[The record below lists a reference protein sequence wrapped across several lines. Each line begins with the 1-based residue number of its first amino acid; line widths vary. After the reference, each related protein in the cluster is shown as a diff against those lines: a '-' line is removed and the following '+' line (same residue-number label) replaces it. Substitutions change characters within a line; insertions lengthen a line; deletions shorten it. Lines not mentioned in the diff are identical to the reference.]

1 MDKELAR
8 IHDLARDLIKKQFDQ
23 QVILQKAKD
32 PSYSSSKHKKIRK
45 VMTQI
50 DQNFKIYADQVDNA
64 LVQGGDADSI
74 RSIVRAVEED
84 ALEAFRLLE
93 DDSVH
98 HKVQSRTGGDTLIE
112 APGDRVRR
120 VFKRLEEKYDM
131 TFGNSSGP
139 KGNLSANYSLSNFA
153 HKSDDRARGLERES
167 GIGKNPDKT
176 TTSHP
181 KSTAGSSKNL
191 TPAQLASDDA
201 LFEALDRNIGQQLSD
216 SAGGLVTDAP
226 RQQAIRDLTGDPLAY
241 GETASKA
248 DVANTKKLIQTADP
262 AKIARSY
269 LELTSGVAK
278 YGVRFGS
285 LLPVLGV
292 AFDGIDAKAK
302 IETASKPDATGLDK
316 FQAGLASTTL
326 ATSPIPE
333 PTAQVINFGTGIA
346 NLTIDLGRDFINML
360 TNPKQPTE
368 EDLDFSTL

>member
-1 MDKELAR
+1 
-8 IHDLARDLIKKQFDQ
+8 
-23 QVILQKAKD
+23 
-32 PSYSSSKHKKIRK
+32 
-45 VMTQI
+45 MTQI

-64 LVQGGDADSI
+64 LVKGGDADSI

-131 TFGNSSGP
+131 TFGNTSGP
-139 KGNLSANYSLSNFA
+139 KGNLTANYSLSNFA
-153 HKSDDRARGLERES
+153 HKSDDRGRGLELES
-167 GIGKNPDKT
+167 GIGKNPDKLS
-176 TTSHP
+176 TSHP
-181 KSTAGSSKNL
+181 RSTAGSSKNL
-191 TPAQLASDDA
+191 TPSQLASDDA
-201 LFEALDRNIGQQLSD
+201 LFNALDANIGQQLSD

-262 AKIARSY
+262 AEIAKSY
-269 LELTSGVAK
+269 LKLTNGVAK
-278 YGVRFGS
+278 YGVKFGS

-302 IETASKPDATGLDK
+302 IETASKPNASGLDK
-316 FQAGLASTTL
+316 FQAGLATTTL

-333 PTAQVINFGTGIA
+333 PTAQAVNFGTGIA

>member
-32 PSYSSSKHKKIRK
+32 PSYSASKHKKIRK

-50 DQNFKIYADQVDNA
+50 DQNFKIYADQVDNV
-64 LVQGGDADSI
+64 LVKGGDADAI
-74 RSIVRAVEED
+74 RSIVRTVEED

-131 TFGNSSGP
+131 TFGNSTGP
-139 KGNLSANYSLSNFA
+139 KGNLSANYSLSNYA
-153 HKSDDRARGLERES
+153 HKSDDRARGLERKS
-167 GIGKNPDKT
+167 GVGKNPDKL

-181 KSTAGSSKNL
+181 NSTAGSSKNL

-201 LFEALDRNIGQQLSD
+201 LFDALDRNIGQQLSD
-216 SAGGLVTDAP
+216 SAKGLVTDAP

-262 AKIARSY
+262 AKIAKSY
-269 LELTSGVAK
+269 LELTGGVAK
-278 YGVRFGS
+278 YGVKFGS

-302 IETASKPDATGLDK
+302 IETASKPDASGLDK
-316 FQAGLASTTL
+316 FQAGLAATTL

-333 PTAQVINFGTGIA
+333 PVSQALNFGTGIA
-346 NLTIDLGRDFINML
+346 NLTIDLGRDFVNML

-368 EDLDFSTL
+368 KDLDFSTL